1 MMQTVA
7 LTILSLLMASLIMA
21 LLQKEMADRKMR
33 ARLGLHDTTS
43 GWRRFLARAE
53 RLLPVRQKD
62 VIESFARAGIY
73 NAKVALWFLP
83 LKLAAA
89 LLLGAMVWF
98 LGDSFGIDEK
108 NQQLQIILVL
118 VVIIIIGPDLLLKS
132 MQERRN
138 RKVSGQLPYLLDLM
152 AVCVQ
157 TGMTLEAA
165 LAYLGQELEEFDRD
179 LAWVMR
185 YTDNRSRVI
194 GLRAALDDLATHFPS
209 NEMRSFVNTLSQ
221 NLHHGSS
228 IYDILV
234 ALSVNIRE
242 IQLLDMEERVGKLAA
257 KMSVPLILLIMF
269 PIVIL
274 ITAPGVMR
282 LMSHGL

>member
-1 MMQTVA
+1 
-7 LTILSLLMASLIMA
+7 
-21 LLQKEMADRKMR
+21 
-33 ARLGLHDTTS
+33 
-43 GWRRFLARAE
+43 
-53 RLLPVRQKD
+53 
-62 VIESFARAGIY
+62 
-73 NAKVALWFLP
+73 
-83 LKLAAA
+83 
-89 LLLGAMVWF
+89 MVWF

-194 GLRAALDDLATHFPS
+194 GLPAALDDLATQFPS

>member
-1 MMQTVA
+1 MRQTVA

-33 ARLGLHDTTS
+33 ARLGLYDTTS

-53 RLLPVRQKD
+53 QLLPVRQKD
-62 VIESFARAGIY
+62 VIESFVRAGIY

-83 LKLAAA
+83 LKFAAVV
-89 LLLGAMVWF
+89 LLSAMVWF

-165 LAYLGQELEEFDRD
+165 LAYLGHELEEFDRD

-185 YTDNRSRVI
+185 YTDNRSRII
-194 GLRAALDDLATHFPS
+194 GLPAALDDLATQFPS
-209 NEMRSFVNTLSQ
+209 NEMCSFVNTLSQ

-242 IQLLDMEERVGKLAA
+242 IQLLDTEERVGKLAA